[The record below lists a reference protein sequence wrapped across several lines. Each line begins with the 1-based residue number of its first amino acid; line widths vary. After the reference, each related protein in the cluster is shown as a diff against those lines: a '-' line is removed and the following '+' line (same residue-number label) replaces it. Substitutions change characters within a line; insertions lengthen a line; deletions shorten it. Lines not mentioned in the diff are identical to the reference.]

1 MDKLYHL
8 IAGLIICTVV
18 GLGLFYLIGCT
29 ANFSKGAGLLT
40 AFLAGILK
48 ECFDCIRAKKWD
60 KTTWDM
66 FDFLSTCAGG
76 FAGIFVL
83 IVGFGIN

>member
-8 IAGLIICTVV
+8 ITGFLICLVTGLAC
-18 GLGLFYLIGCT
+18 FYLLDLS
-29 ANFSKGAGLLT
+29 ASFSKGTALLMSF
-40 AFLAGILK
+40 AAGIFK

-76 FAGIFVL
+76 FAGIFIL
-83 IVGFGIN
+83 IVGFQMN